1 MAVNTSLSFTHLNG
15 GRPETDESVAASW
28 DRAFAKAAGTSG
40 TTTRRTVLS
49 GWNRAFAKAT
59 GKEQGGQS

>member
-28 DRAFAKAAGTSG
+28 DRAFAKAAGPAG
-40 TTTRRTVLS
+40 TTTRPAILS
-49 GWNRAFAKAT
+49 GWNRAFAQAT
-59 GKEQGGQS
+59 GKPQGGQS